1 MNPPLHFDSLA
12 DAIDFLY
19 QRLPGALHVGAPLGL
34 GKPHRLLNALYERA
48 ERETQ
53 RPLRLYTALSLDP
66 PGAGKG
72 LEGRFIGP
80 FAQRHF
86 GDDFPRLR
94 YVQALKRNALPEHIE
109 IEEFY
114 LQSGSLLNA
123 SATQR
128 RYASLNYTHVAR
140 ALADR
145 GVNAIVQKVAADPA
159 GGTRLSLSC
168 NTDLTFDA
176 VDAIVARG
184 LPRPL
189 LIAEVDPQLPWLG
202 GSAAV
207 EASFF
212 DAVVTPPGPHPKLFG
227 LPRQPVSDADYAIG
241 FYASTLVRDGGTLQI
256 GIGTLA
262 DALCHALALRHTDN
276 SAYLRVIEALGIGDA
291 ASVEGNLSGD
301 RNVMAPGERFV
312 GTALGEGDLTGH
324 RNAKA
329 QDDRFVGTASG
340 EGDLTG
346 HRNAKAQDDRFVGA
360 ASGEGDLTGHRNAKA
375 QDGRFVGTALG
386 EGDLTGHRNAKAQV
400 APLGSFQAGLFG
412 CSEMINEGFRRLVEV
427 GVIKRK
433 VVDDLEL
440 MRRLHDGTSGA
451 EDLQRLDRE
460 GEFLQGGFYL
470 GSPDFYDWLRHMP
483 ADQQRGVSM
492 RRISEVNE
500 LYGGNETLE
509 RLQRRDAR
517 FFNSCMMAT
526 ALGAAVSDT
535 LDDGRVVS
543 GVGGQYNFVAM
554 AHALPDARSVLM
566 LRASR
571 DSAGEVRPNVV
582 WNYAQTTIPRHLRDI
597 YITEYG
603 IADLRGKTDEDCVLA
618 MTAVADSRHQ
628 FGLMK
633 TAMDHG
639 KLKLF
644 QPRLSGRNTPE
655 RLRAALAP
663 FRREGVLPDYPL
675 GSDFTEVEQRL
686 VKALGW
692 LKANTATRGAKIRT
706 VLRALFSPASDD
718 REALQRMGLEAPSG
732 FGERVEAKL
741 VGLGLR
747 SASE

>member
-1 MNPPLHFDSLA
+1 MNRPARFDRLD
-12 DAIDFLY
+12 DAVDFLY
-19 QRLPGALHVGAPLGL
+19 DRLDGPLHLGAPLGL
-34 GKPHRLLNALYERA
+34 GKPHRLLNAIYARA
-48 ERETQ
+48 ERETA
-53 RPLRLYTALSLDP
+53 RPLHLYTALSLDP
-66 PGAGKG
+66 PGGGRG
-72 LEGRFIGP
+72 LEGRFVAP

-86 GDDFPRLR
+86 GADFPRLR
-94 YVQALKRNALPEHIE
+94 YVEALKRNALPAHIE

-114 LQSGSLLNA
+114 LQSGALLNA
-123 SATQR
+123 AASQR

-145 GVNAIVQKVAADPA
+145 GVNAVVQKVAADPA

-189 LIAEVDPQLPWLG
+189 LIAEIDPQLPWLG

-207 EASFF
+207 DADFF
-212 DAVVTPPGPHPKLFG
+212 DAVVLPPPPYPALFG

-262 DALCHALALRHTDN
+262 DALCHALVLRHTDN
-276 SAYLRVIEALGIGDA
+276 AAYLRVVRALGIEAAQDA
-291 ASVEGNLSGD
+291 T
-301 RNVMAPGERFV
+301 AP
-312 GTALGEGDLTGH
+312 LGAAPLQGDLSPV

-329 QDDRFVGTASG
+329 P
-340 EGDLTG
+340 
-346 HRNAKAQDDRFVGA
+346 
-360 ASGEGDLTGHRNAKA
+360 
-375 QDGRFVGTALG
+375 
-386 EGDLTGHRNAKAQV
+386 V
-400 APLGSFQAGLFG
+400 APLGPFDVGLFG

-440 MRRLHDGTSGA
+440 MRRLHDGTA
-451 EDLQRLDRE
+451 NPDDRARLDRE

-470 GSPDFYDWLRHMP
+470 GSPDFYAWLRDLP
-483 ADQQRGVSM
+483 EAQRCGIGM

-566 LRASR
+566 LRATR
-571 DSAGEVRPNVV
+571 ESAGQVRSNLV
-582 WNYAQTTIPRHLRDI
+582 WNYAQATIPRHLRDV
-597 YITEYG
+597 YVTEYG
-603 IADLRGKTDEDCVLA
+603 IADLRGKTDEDCIQA
-618 MTAVADSRHQ
+618 MAAVAEAGAGVALR
-628 FGLMK
+628 L
-633 TAMDHG
+633 TAIGHG
-639 KLKLF
+639 KLPPHAP
-644 QPRLSGRNTPE
+644 QPYARNTPQ
-655 RLRAALAP
+655 RLRDTLAP
-663 FRREGVLPDYPL
+663 FRADGSLPDYPL
-675 GSDFTEVEQRL
+675 GSDFSPVEQRL

-692 LKANTATRGAKIRT
+692 LKANTATPAAKLRT
-706 VLRALFSPASDD
+706 VLRALTATAGSDA
-718 REALQRMGLEAPSG
+718 EAMQRMGLQAPRG
-732 FGERVEAKL
+732 FGERLEARL
-741 VGLGLR
+741 LRLGLR
-747 SASE
+747 ESAGA